1 MSVILI
7 ITASRVS
14 VRGMGD
20 YSDDVLVNTYYEGS
34 YVEPDSRATNG
45 RLGFTKVKKKL
56 TCLFDENIFCKTNN
70 KVNELH

>member
-7 ITASRVS
+7 ITASRE
-14 VRGMGD
+14 REEMGE

-34 YVEPDSRATNG
+34 YAEPDSRATNG